1 MPILDTRRGLT
12 ALTLATLLS
21 ASPVLAQGRPQAR
34 TARTTRR
41 AGTASQP
48 GLLNLLQDTLSR
60 LVASATTVP
69 TSSGKQA
76 GGDAGVRIDPE
87 GSTTPP
93 SPGPV
98 IGPS

>member
-1 MPILDTRRGLT
+1 MPFFNSRRGLT

-34 TARTTRR
+34 MARTARP
-41 AGTASQP
+41 AGAVPQL
-48 GLLNLLQDTLSR
+48 GLLDLFQDALSR
-60 LVASATTVP
+60 LVASATSTPP
-69 TSSGKQA
+69 TSKQP
-76 GGDAGVRIDPE
+76 GDAGVRIDPE

-98 IGPS
+98 IGPP